1 MIASGKRMVRLMALA
16 LALAIAGGSGLA
28 RAQAVQAERP
38 SPQDRIVAQALFD
51 DGRELMTQK
60 RYHEACAKF
69 EESNRLDPAMGTQ
82 YNLAD
87 CYDFIGRYTRAWI
100 LFVDVAAAARAGG
113 ERDREAAARSRA
125 AKLEPRLTKLRVVVD
140 DPVPGLTVHLGERE
154 LPAAQ
159 WGTALPIEG
168 GDYTLRAAAPG
179 YRDWRRVVRVEGQGV
194 TEEANVPELEPAAAT
209 APGAAS
215 RGIDAADVRL
225 AAAIA
230 MGSLA
235 VIGIGVGTGAGIV
248 AIRKKGE
255 ADDHCP
261 APNQCYQ
268 EGLDLR
274 DQARGAATV
283 STVSFAMAGSAL
295 VGAALLWLTSGD
307 GSDEPPTAPSD
318 AAPSVSPSAHW
329 QLTPWLTWT
338 AVSPAGDGSAAPAGA
353 GMTAAIRF

>member
-1 MIASGKRMVRLMALA
+1 
-16 LALAIAGGSGLA
+16 
-28 RAQAVQAERP
+28 
-38 SPQDRIVAQALFD
+38 VAQALFD

-194 TEEANVPELEPAAAT
+194 TEEANVPGLEPAAAT
-209 APGAAS
+209 CAWLRPSRWARWPSSASVWAPVRAS
-215 RGIDAADVRL
+215 SRFER
-225 AAAIA
+225 
-230 MGSLA
+230 
-235 VIGIGVGTGAGIV
+235 
-248 AIRKKGE
+248 
-255 ADDHCP
+255 
-261 APNQCYQ
+261 
-268 EGLDLR
+268 R
-274 DQARGAATV
+274 DKPT
-283 STVSFAMAGSAL
+283 T
-295 VGAALLWLTSGD
+295 
-307 GSDEPPTAPSD
+307 TAPR
-318 AAPSVSPSAHW
+318 PTSAIKK
-329 QLTPWLTWT
+329 
-338 AVSPAGDGSAAPAGA
+338 AS
-353 GMTAAIRF
+353 I